1 MDSFWKRMKKWH
13 WILQRWSSFEEN
25 EIFMKIELK
34 LNIVA
39 LNFFKSHKQT
49 NEQTNKEEETI
60 VIVFPKP
67 VSSYP
72 QN

>member
-1 MDSFWKRMKKWH
+1 
-13 WILQRWSSFEEN
+13 
-25 EIFMKIELK
+25 MKIELK

-49 NEQTNKEEETI
+49 NEQTNKEEEII